1 MILVDTSVWVDHL
14 RTANS
19 ALIEQLGRTNVLSHP
34 WVVGELALGGL
45 RNEADVIHLLRRL
58 PQSLVA
64 TDREVL
70 SLIAAESLQGAG
82 IGYVDAQLLAATR
95 ITPGSA
101 LWTKDKRL
109 ADVAARLGL
118 AHRS

>member
-1 MILVDTSVWVDHL
+1 VRS
-14 RTANS
+14 
-19 ALIEQLGRTNVLSHP
+19 
-34 WVVGELALGGL
+34 
-45 RNEADVIHLLRRL
+45 RRL
-58 PQSLVA
+58 TGTAEKSA
-64 TDREVL
+64 RR
-70 SLIAAESLQGAG
+70 LIDAEAFQDAG

-118 AHRS
+118 AHRP